1 MRLLLR
7 ALRMTV
13 PFLTTFS
20 GVMNPGVAYA
30 EPSTAG
36 ERAAE
41 IAEAI
46 DQAKASVDVMSRN
59 LAHVSVQEALA
70 QAAARGVLVRV
81 LLEGKEFEGE
91 PAPGSC
97 KNLQDADSHLDEC
110 LAQAGQVDLRYL
122 YSAFADSQKIKI
134 ATSYLVVDG
143 KRVLVSGES
152 LKTIKSKKAVK
163 TFVTRF
169 DRAFAQGREP
179 FRRLAVNDGVCG
191 RLKPVSAELGSM
203 RRLKA
208 YMASCDQ

>member
-7 ALRMTV
+7 ALRLTV

-20 GVMNPGVAYA
+20 GVMNPSVAYA
-30 EPSTAG
+30 ESTD
-36 ERAAE
+36 RAQE
-41 IAEAI
+41 IAEAV
-46 DQAKASVDVMSRN
+46 AEGKSSVDVMSRS
-59 LAHVSVQEALA
+59 LAHVAVKDALA
-70 QAAARGVLVRV
+70 DAASRGVMVRV
-81 LLEGKEFEGE
+81 LLEGQQFEGE

-97 KNLQDADSHLDEC
+97 KVLQNDDSHLDEC
-110 LAQAGQVDLRYL
+110 LAHAGQVDLRYL

-134 ATSYLVVDG
+134 STSYLVVDG
-143 KRVLVSGES
+143 KRVFVSGET
-152 LKTIKSKKAVK
+152 LKTVKSKKAVK
-163 TFVTRF
+163 TYVTTF

-179 FRRLAVNDGVCG
+179 FRRLATNDRVCG